1 VLVIDLAIFIGGI
14 TTMTRYA
21 LTENELNGIQ
31 SVIAYKAEQL
41 RVSHGAIEQSVCRF
55 FWVQS
60 LRELMKWDFDGVIRH
75 LLGLRGCADV
85 ER

>member
-1 VLVIDLAIFIGGI
+1 
-14 TTMTRYA
+14 MTRHA
-21 LTENELNGIQ
+21 LTENEQNGIR

-41 RVSHGAIEQSVCRF
+41 RVPHTAIEASLCRA

-60 LRELMKWDFDGVIRH
+60 LRELMKWDFDSVIRH